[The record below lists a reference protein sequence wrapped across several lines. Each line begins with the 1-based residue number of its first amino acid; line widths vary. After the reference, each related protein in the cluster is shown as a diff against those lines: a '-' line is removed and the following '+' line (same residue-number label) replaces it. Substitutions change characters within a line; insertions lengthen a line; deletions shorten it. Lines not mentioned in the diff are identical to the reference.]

1 MTDAWFI
8 TGTDTGA
15 GKTLAASALIAA
27 LRAQGRRV
35 AGMKPIASG
44 CVATA
49 DGWRNDDALALAA
62 ASGLELP
69 YALINPYSF
78 PAPVAPH
85 LAAEDAG
92 VEIDFNRIG
101 QALAALRAQADAVV
115 VEGVGGWRVPLG
127 QAGDVAD
134 LARYLALPV
143 VLVVGLRLGC
153 LNHALLTAAD
163 IARTGA
169 RLVGWV
175 GSAVQPD
182 FELAGRNIETLRRR
196 LPAPCLGVLPHAP
209 AAAPRQLAPQ
219 LDVKGLVGV
228 NSVA

>member
-1 MTDAWFI
+1 MTEAWFI

-101 QALAALRAQADAVV
+101 QALAALRARADAVV
-115 VEGVGGWRVPLG
+115 VEGVGGCRWGRPATWPIWPAISPCRWCWWWG
-127 QAGDVAD
+127 CAWDVSTM
-134 LARYLALPV
+134 R
-143 VLVVGLRLGC
+143 C
-153 LNHALLTAAD
+153 
-163 IARTGA
+163 
-169 RLVGWV
+169 
-175 GSAVQPD
+175 
-182 FELAGRNIETLRRR
+182 
-196 LPAPCLGVLPHAP
+196 
-209 AAAPRQLAPQ
+209 
-219 LDVKGLVGV
+219 
-228 NSVA
+228 

>member
-15 GKTLAASALIAA
+15 GKTLAAAALVAA
-27 LRAQGRRV
+27 LRAHGRRV
-35 AGMKPIASG
+35 AGMKPVASG
-44 CVATA
+44 CEATA
-49 DGWRNDDALALAA
+49 HGWRNDDAVALAA
-62 ASGLELP
+62 ASGLDVP
-69 YALINPYSF
+69 YALINPYAF

-92 VEIDFNRIG
+92 VDIDFNRIG
-101 QALAALRAQADAVV
+101 QALDALRAQADAVV

-127 QAGDVAD
+127 PAGDVAD
-134 LARYLALPV
+134 LACHLALPV

-163 IARTGA
+163 IGRTGV

-182 FELAGRNIETLRRR
+182 FELAGRNIDTLRRR
-196 LPAPCLGVLPHAP
+196 LPVPCLGILPHAP
-209 AAAPRQLAPQ
+209 GAAPEQLAQQ
-219 LDVKGLVGV
+219 LDIQVLIGAPPG
-228 NSVA
+228 A

>member
-15 GKTLAASALIAA
+15 GKTLVAAALIAA

-44 CVATA
+44 CTETA
-49 DGWRNDDALALAA
+49 DGWRNDDAVALAA
-62 ASGLELP
+62 ASGLDLP
-69 YALINPYSF
+69 YSLINPYSF

-92 VEIDFNRIG
+92 VQIDFNRIG
-101 QALAALRAQADAVV
+101 QALAALRAKADAVV

-134 LARYLALPV
+134 LACHLALPV

-153 LNHALLTAAD
+153 LNHALLAAAD
-163 IARTGA
+163 IARSGA

-182 FELAGRNIETLRRR
+182 FELADRNIDTLRRR
-196 LPAPCLGVLPHAP
+196 LPAPCLGVLPHVP
-209 AAAPRQLAPQ
+209 AGAPRQVAPR
-219 LDVKGLVGV
+219 LDVRALVGV
-228 NSVA
+228 NPVA